1 MGGMCCRIPVIA
13 LASLEVKFE
22 VERIMAKIHILK
34 PGPARKR
41 LGCILLDAN
50 SRLHGSAR
58 QSVTYPPRRVSE
70 FLGV

>member
-41 LGCILLDAN
+41 LDAFVG
-50 SRLHGSAR
+50 REFEAPRIGAPECD
-58 QSVTYPPRRVSE
+58 VPPKRVSE
-70 FLGV
+70 F